1 MTKAIYFDMDGTIA
15 NLYGVNG
22 WLEMLINEDTTPY
35 AKATPLVRLCTLA
48 RVLNRLQ
55 REGWHIGIV
64 SWLSKNG
71 SETYN
76 NAVTETKLEWLANH
90 MPSVEWNEI
99 KIVPY
104 GTNKWEVCGEGF
116 LFDDEERNRI
126 AWKNCAAFEPEYIFE
141 VLAEIVKSA

>member
-1 MTKAIYFDMDGTIA
+1 MFQGQ
-15 NLYGVNG
+15 NLS
-22 WLEMLINEDTTPY
+22 
-35 AKATPLVRLCTLA
+35 RLA
-48 RVLNRLQ
+48 RYLNRLQ
-55 REGWHIGIV
+55 KKGFEIGII
-64 SWLSKNG
+64 SWLSKSSTQEYDAVV
-71 SETYN
+71 SE
-76 NAVTETKLEWLANH
+76 AKAFWLKRH
-90 MPSVEWNEI
+90 LPSVKWNEI